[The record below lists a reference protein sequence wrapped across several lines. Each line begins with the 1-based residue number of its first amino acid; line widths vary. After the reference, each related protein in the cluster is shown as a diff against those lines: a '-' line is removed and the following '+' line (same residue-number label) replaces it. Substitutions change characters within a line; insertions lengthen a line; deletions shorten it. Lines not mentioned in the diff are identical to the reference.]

1 MPKPIKTGDLVIQR
15 HVYVSLVGIV
25 TEVRYGRSE
34 TPKNELDM
42 LYEYAK
48 VLWLGGTIRYIK
60 TSLLK
65 KIS

>member
-1 MPKPIKTGDLVIQR
+1 MPKPISVGDLVIQK
-15 HVYVSLVGIV
+15 YVSVSLLGVVG
-25 TEVRYGRSE
+25 EVRFGRSQ

-42 LYEYAK
+42 LYEYAR
-48 VLWLGGTIRYIK
+48 VLWLGGGYDYIK